1 MTQSIRIIIAQL
13 NFLVGD
19 VMGNAQKMIVNI
31 HKARDELKGDVIVF
45 PELALTGYTPEDL
58 LLRPGMDARIKQAL
72 DLLAKESIGID
83 VIVGHPHHTELGR
96 FNAASLLRGG
106 KIISTYHKR
115 YLPNVEVF
123 DEKRYFIPGHEL
135 KIIHIK
141 NIPIALMICED
152 IWQPQMALQAKMAG
166 AQLMIVPNASPFH
179 IEKVQQRRD
188 IVCEQAQTSGVPIVY
203 VNLIGGQD
211 ELVFDGGSFVVNG
224 KGEITLQAPFFK
236 ESLIAA
242 EFTIENNHV
251 SPVQTIVP
259 ELPSI
264 ESRIYDALVLGLRDY
279 IEKNHFK
286 SAVIGMSGGIDS
298 ALTAAIAVDA
308 IGADRVFGVLMPSRY
323 TRDISNIDARAQCE
337 LLNIQYQEISIEPVF
352 NAFLNL
358 LAEPFKG
365 KPVDTTEENL
375 QARCR
380 GIILMA
386 LSNKFG
392 HIVLSTGNKSELAVG
407 YSTLYGDL
415 VGGFCV
421 LKDIWKTFVYRL
433 AHYRNEISNVIPERV
448 FTRAPSAELSEDQL
462 DQDTLPD
469 YAILDQILTF
479 YIEQDEDKDAIIAR
493 GFDPKVVARV
503 IQMVNRNEYKRRQAP
518 IGICITTRA
527 FGRDRRYPITSGYEN
542 QP

>member
-1 MTQSIRIIIAQL
+1 MSQTLRIIIAQL

-19 VMGNAQKMIVNI
+19 VLGNARKMIVNI

-45 PELALTGYTPEDL
+45 PELALTGYSPEDL
-58 LLRPGMDARIKQAL
+58 LLRPGMDKRIREAL
-72 DLLAKESIGID
+72 VLLAEESVGVD
-83 VIVGHPHHTELGR
+83 VIVGHPDHTELGR
-96 FNAASLLRGG
+96 FNAASLLRNG
-106 KIISTYHKR
+106 KVINTYHKR
-115 YLPNVEVF
+115 YLPNAEVF
-123 DEKRYFIPGHEL
+123 DEKRYFIPGSETKL
-135 KIIHIK
+135 IHIK

-152 IWQPQMALQAKMAG
+152 IWQPQMGLQAKMMG
-166 AQLMIVPNASPFH
+166 AQGIIALNASPFH
-179 IEKVQQRRD
+179 IEKVRQRRE
-188 IVCEQAQTSGVPIVY
+188 IVTEQAKRNGLPIVY

-211 ELVFDGGSFVVNG
+211 ELVFDGGSFVVNA
-224 KGEITLQAPFFK
+224 KGDIALQAPFFE
-236 ESLIAA
+236 ESLMA
-242 EFTIENNHV
+242 IELNPDHK
-251 SPVQTIVP
+251 TVP

-264 ESRIYDALVLGLRDY
+264 ESRIYNALVLGLRDY

-286 SAVIGMSGGIDS
+286 SAIIGLSGGIDS

-337 LLNIQYQEISIEPVF
+337 LLNIKYQEISIEPVF
-352 NAFLNL
+352 NAFLNVL
-358 LAEPFKG
+358 HEPFQG
-365 KPVDTTEENL
+365 KSIDSTEENL

-380 GIILMA
+380 GMILMA

-392 HIVLSTGNKSELAVG
+392 HIVLATGNKSEMAVG

-421 LKDIWKTFVYRL
+421 LKDIWKTLVYRL
-433 AHYRNEISNVIPERV
+433 AHYRNEISQVIPERI
-448 FTRAPSAELSEDQL
+448 FTRAPSAELAADQL
-462 DQDTLPD
+462 DQDSLPD
-469 YAILDQILTF
+469 YAILDQILSF
-479 YIEQDEDKDAIIAR
+479 YIEHDEDKENIIAR
-493 GFDPKVVARV
+493 GFDPSVVSKV

-542 QP
+542 GT